1 MKFTKAVA
9 IFVVVLYV
17 FLWILALNGVSSLI
31 GPLAV
36 PLILVALVALRF
48 AAIPADANHPFGHDK
63 AEFFAAVIEGVLIIV
78 AALSISRMPGTS
90 GRTRNRWP
98 GRSRAWR

>member
-36 PLILVALVALRF
+36 PLILVALVALLVWLQRF
-48 AAIPADANHPFGHDK
+48 IGITPKSPRFVEPKDDK
-63 AEFFAAVIEGVLIIV
+63 D
-78 AALSISRMPGTS
+78 PQ
-90 GRTRNRWP
+90 
-98 GRSRAWR
+98 